1 MLFDDAGRVNGAL
14 TVRCDD
20 DGPTL
25 IPMGHVIQKCLLYVV
40 VGGVEGGFFIVFV
53 RCQENRIMGLTV
65 PGCVDFSGG
74 IEGGGLESHWTFV
87 DNFVERCIAQIL
99 IPKEFGFRLLGISG
113 GVNEKHVGWGIGLV
127 VFQASRTI
135 IGRVFFAR

>member
-40 VGGVEGGFFIVFV
+40 VSGVEGCFFIVFV
-53 RCQENRIMGLTV
+53 RCQENRIMGLSV
-65 PGCVDFSGG
+65 SWG
-74 IEGGGLESHWTFV
+74 IDLPRSVKGGGLVSNGTFV
-87 DNFVERCIAQIL
+87 NLLIERCIAQIL
-99 IPKEFGFRLLGISG
+99 VPDEFRFGLLSIGGWMDKE
-113 GVNEKHVGWGIGLV
+113 HVGRGIGLV
-127 VFQASRTI
+127 VF
-135 IGRVFFAR
+135 